1 MDTGLQRLRHGDP
14 DDPRAET
21 RLGDATRTTL
31 ASSPFGSA
39 PVPPRPSRRAPEVGL
54 ALVANRVIFGRQCS
68 Y

>member
-1 MDTGLQRLRHGDP
+1 MDTGLQRLQHGDP

-39 PVPPRPSRRAPEVGL
+39 PVAPASL
-54 ALVANRVIFGRQCS
+54 AS
-68 Y
+68 SP